1 MLLGTAILLA
11 CVRPSLA
18 KSDRPANLP
27 DKIDESYFHINDS
40 ALLQSFLHDLTEQFE
55 NGKTVKMEALRRQL
69 VHNHGSVEL
78 PKMIMEEMTLPDL
91 YRQCKNSVLIVGSIY
106 MCKKCGKRHL
116 NPASGFIL
124 TSSGAVATAYHVVDR
139 SESEAFGAMTF
150 DGKVYLVKEV
160 IEASSID
167 DVAILQLDGSGFQP
181 LTLSANAPVGT
192 SVAMIGH
199 PSLQFYMLTTGTISR
214 YYTRKNAGIETL
226 WMSATSE
233 ISAGA
238 SGAPLLNASGAV
250 VGMAV
255 STRPVYAKTHDN
267 EPGSL
272 QMVIEQYVPA
282 SVIHDLLTS
291 DVGSKAEHPD
301 SPRRLI
307 TRMEALERSGS
318 WDTLENEVGIWI
330 TDHPNEPST
339 SIMVAARLMTKPSQ
353 ESRRVGERIFRLILA
368 SDPNSIDGLR
378 VLSKLLYSQRR
389 YSEAVE
395 LYRQWLALAPNE
407 VMVLNDLAWTLS
419 EEMGQYEGAF
429 ELAEKAL
436 KLAPENMNLLDTHA
450 VVCWHLK
457 RYDEAEASLKEA
469 IRVCR
474 EDGSVT
480 RESVVY
486 RFHLAEVYW
495 ESGRKEEAGSLFQEC
510 LGLQE
515 KIGGLSP
522 EQTAQAKRRCKE
534 FSIISERP
542 KDP

>member
-124 TSSGAVATAYHVVDR
+124 TS
-139 SESEAFGAMTF
+139 
-150 DGKVYLVKEV
+150 
-160 IEASSID
+160 
-167 DVAILQLDGSGFQP
+167 
-181 LTLSANAPVGT
+181 
-192 SVAMIGH
+192 
-199 PSLQFYMLTTGTISR
+199 
-214 YYTRKNAGIETL
+214 
-226 WMSATSE
+226 
-233 ISAGA
+233 
-238 SGAPLLNASGAV
+238 SGAV